1 MNRAQIVD
9 AISNETGVT
18 KKDVEMVVTSFSST
32 VKDSVQRGDD
42 IQLIGFGAFKKVS
55 KAARKC
61 RHPKT
66 GETIKVPV
74 RKAQLKRRLKNLG
87 SFLTDFI
94 IDKSEMTDL

>member
-61 RHPKT
+61 RNPKT
-66 GETIKVPV
+66 GETIKVPA
-74 RKAQLKRRLKNLG
+74 RKAAKFYPGKAFTEQVNTKAKA
-87 SFLTDFI
+87 
-94 IDKSEMTDL
+94 KKK